1 MTGLIGL
8 ALVVFGCRS
17 LYRFILNKRSLK
29 RSKVWAESV
38 IRELEMKKG
47 HRVG

>member
-1 MTGLIGL
+1 MTGLIGMFL
-8 ALVVFGCRS
+8 IWFGFRS
-17 LYRFILNKRSLK
+17 LYSFILNKRSLK
-29 RSKVWAESV
+29 RSRDWAESV